1 MQGEKNHN
9 NFAVL
14 INKKIYIMQTAALNP
29 AQREILNLMSCLGN
43 DEDLTELKKLL
54 VTFLNERLQ
63 RELDVLWDNGTLDD
77 KVLETLLHEH
87 IRTPYK

>member
-1 MQGEKNHN
+1 
-9 NFAVL
+9 
-14 INKKIYIMQTAALNP
+14 MQTVALNP
-29 AQREILNLMSCLGN
+29 AQIEALNVMSCLDR
-43 DEDLTELKKLL
+43 DEDLSELKKLL

-77 KVLETLLHEH
+77 KALETLRHEH

>member
-1 MQGEKNHN
+1 
-9 NFAVL
+9 
-14 INKKIYIMQTAALNP
+14 MQTVALNP
-29 AQREILNLMSCLGN
+29 AQIEVLNVMSCLDR
-43 DEDLTELKKLL
+43 DEDLSELKKLL

-77 KVLETLLHEH
+77 KALETLRHED

>member
-1 MQGEKNHN
+1 
-9 NFAVL
+9 
-14 INKKIYIMQTAALNP
+14 MQTVALNP
-29 AQREILNLMSCLGN
+29 AQREVLNVMSCLDR
-43 DEDLTELKKLL
+43 DEDLSELKKLL

-77 KVLETLLHEH
+77 KALETLRHQH